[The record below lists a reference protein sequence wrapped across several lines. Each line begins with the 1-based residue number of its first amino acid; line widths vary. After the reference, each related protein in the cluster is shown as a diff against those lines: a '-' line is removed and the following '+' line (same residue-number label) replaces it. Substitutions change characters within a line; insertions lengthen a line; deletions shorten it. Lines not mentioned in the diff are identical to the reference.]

1 MTRPRSYAMAE
12 AAVSE
17 EDPLQSLLARLRG
30 AAKGRNVSVQDL
42 VESTGEHSFAT
53 LLFVVSLIMVTPL
66 SGIPTAPTIGAVII
80 ALIVG
85 QWALGR
91 DHLWLPGWIARRE
104 VSSEKFCKGL
114 EWAGKPAAFI
124 DRHTRARLTPL
135 ARRPLKVLP
144 LAAILLIVATWPFL
158 EILPFFTTLC
168 AVAVAL
174 FAFGLMVKD
183 GLYVLAGYAYV
194 AVLGLIAGSYWLL

>member
-1 MTRPRSYAMAE
+1 MTD
-12 AAVSE
+12 AASPT
-17 EDPLQSLLARLRG
+17 EDPLQTLLAHLRS
-30 AAKGRNVSVQDL
+30 AAKGDDVSVQDL
-42 VESTGEHSFAT
+42 VESTGENSFAT
-53 LLFVVSLIMVTPL
+53 LLFVVALIMVTPL

-104 VSSEKFCKGL
+104 VSSKTFCKGL
-114 EWAGKPAAFI
+114 EWAKKPAAFI
-124 DRHTRARLTPL
+124 DRHTHSRLTPL
-135 ARRPLKVLP
+135 ARRPLKVIP

-183 GLYVLAGYAYV
+183 GLYILAGFGYV
-194 AVLGLIAGSYWLL
+194 AILGLIGGSYWLI

>member
-1 MTRPRSYAMAE
+1 MTD
-12 AAVSE
+12 AATPT
-17 EDPLQSLLARLRG
+17 EDPLQTLLARLRG
-30 AAKGRNVSVQDL
+30 AAEGSEVSVQDL
-42 VESTGEHSFAT
+42 VESTGENSFAT
-53 LLFVVSLIMVTPL
+53 LLFVVALIMVTPL

-104 VSSEKFCKGL
+104 VSSKKFCKGL
-114 EWAGKPAAFI
+114 EWARKPAAFI
-124 DRHTRARLTPL
+124 DRHTRSRLTPL
-135 ARRPLKVLP
+135 ARRPLKVIP

-174 FAFGLMVKD
+174 LAFGLMVKD
-183 GLYVLAGYAYV
+183 GLYILAGFAYV
-194 AVLGLIAGSYWLL
+194 AAVGLIGGSYWLI